1 VTLLANHCRLTL
13 LSLGQSTQKEC
24 QVASGSALDI
34 NALLITPVQRVLRY
48 PLLLKALVEVTD
60 PSHPDYSHLQTAVEG
75 APLLSLRTMA
85 HGRLTPFSPRSPSGI
100 QKIADE
106 INQSVEVSE
115 STKAVHE
122 LAKQIPNIHVRTPF
136 SPNIPSL
143 LLLTKLG

>member
-1 VTLLANHCRLTL
+1 
-13 LSLGQSTQKEC
+13 
-24 QVASGSALDI
+24 VASGSALDI

-75 APLLSLRTMA
+75 APLLSPPLRTMA
-85 HGRLTPFSPRSPSGI
+85 DRAPYPFPPCRVSLSLPGI

-122 LAKQIPNIHVRTPF
+122 LAKQIPNIHVPAPF
-136 SPNIPSL
+136 SPSFCSNYTKPVGETL
-143 LLLTKLG
+143 LLCRVCRVCVSCRK

>member
-1 VTLLANHCRLTL
+1 M
-13 LSLGQSTQKEC
+13 
-24 QVASGSALDI
+24 ASGSALDI

-75 APLLSLRTMA
+75 APLLPPPKDHDRRSALPLPSMPGLSLSFA
-85 HGRLTPFSPRSPSGI
+85 LPGI

-122 LAKQIPNIHVRTPF
+122 LAKQIPNIHVPAPF
-136 SPNIPSL
+136 SPSFCSNYTKPVGETL
-143 LLLTKLG
+143 LVCVMCVSCRK